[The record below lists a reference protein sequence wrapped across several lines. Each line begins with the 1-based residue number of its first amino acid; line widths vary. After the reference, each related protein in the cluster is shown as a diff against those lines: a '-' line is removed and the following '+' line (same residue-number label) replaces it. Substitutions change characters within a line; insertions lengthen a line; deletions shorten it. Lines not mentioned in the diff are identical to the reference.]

1 MTGLS
6 LACWMCRIVESVS
19 EYTTL
24 VSKDNKETNKSKRA
38 KESKNTKETKE
49 EKRISLENQLQK

>member
-1 MTGLS
+1 
-6 LACWMCRIVESVS
+6 MCRIVESVS